1 MTDVLDPPTAR
12 DRRGATA
19 VPPGRPVA
27 LTAAVAGVVA
37 PGLVLAGCMAL
48 ALVAW
53 YASDAGGHGTT
64 RDALRVGTDAWLMA
78 HGAHLHLAAGAG
90 AGVTLT
96 ALPLGVTL
104 LSLFTAH
111 RWGVWASSTA
121 SVPDARSLGLAA
133 LTSAGL
139 YGVVALVC
147 AVLAST
153 PAARPGLA
161 WSFAGG
167 AIVGLVG
174 TGTGLL
180 RGAPGVLDLRGVVPE
195 SLRAVVVGAV
205 HATLLMLA
213 AGAVLCAVGLL
224 LHFDTAA
231 NVLSRLHADVAGG
244 LLYTVVVAAVAP
256 NAALLSSSYLL
267 GPGFAVGAGTA
278 VSPAGV
284 TLGALPA
291 FPLLAALPG
300 PGTPPAWVGGLVVA
314 PVLAAVVATVLTL
327 RRHPAL
333 GYDVGVLRGAGTG
346 VLGGL
351 LLTGAVALAGG
362 AVGPGRMTDVG
373 APLLETLVASTVSM
387 GIGGLFAGVAATW
400 WARRR

>member
-1 MTDVLDPPTAR
+1 VTDVLDPPTDR
-12 DRRGATA
+12 DRRADGAP
-19 VPPGRPVA
+19 PPGRSVA

-37 PGLVLAGCMAL
+37 PALVLAGCMAL

-78 HGAHLHLAAGAG
+78 HAAHLHLAAGAG
-90 AGVTLT
+90 VTLT
-96 ALPLGVTL
+96 AVPLGVSA
-104 LSLFTAH
+104 LSLVTAH

-121 SVPDARSLGLAA
+121 TVPDARSLGLAA

-139 YGVVALVC
+139 YGVVALLC

-153 PAARPGLA
+153 PAARPDPA

-167 AIVGLVG
+167 ALVGLLG

-180 RGAPGVLDLRGVVPE
+180 RGAPGVVDLRRLVPE
-195 SLRAVVVGAV
+195 PVRAVVVGAV

-224 LHFDTAA
+224 LHFGTAA
-231 NVLSRLHADVAGG
+231 NVLSRLHTDVAGG
-244 LLYTVVVAAVAP
+244 LLYTVVVAGVAP

-267 GPGFAVGAGTA
+267 GPGFAVGVGTA

-284 TLGALPA
+284 TLGAVPA
-291 FPLLAALPG
+291 FPLLAALPA
-300 PGTPPAWVGGLVVA
+300 PGTPPAWVSGLVVA

-327 RRHPAL
+327 RRHPAP
-333 GYDVGVLRGAGTG
+333 GYDVGALCGAGTG
-346 VLGGL
+346 LLGGL

-362 AVGPGRMTDVG
+362 AVGPGRMADVG
-373 APLLETLVASTVSM
+373 APLLDTLVASTVSM
-387 GIGGLFAGVAATW
+387 GVGGLFAGVAATW